1 MTIPSNQTIEEM
13 KKYIDG
19 LDLSMIANNMILK
32 LGWLPSEVKEACQLY
47 KNFLFLKFKYP
58 NETLAPSED
67 IDEFWHNHILD
78 TQRYRQDC
86 EKIFGRYLDHY
97 PYFGIDGQTT
107 LDDLDAAFATTQ
119 RLHVEVF
126 GLPIVSVRYTKI
138 CHYLRRL
145 FVEN

>member
-97 PYFGIDGQTT
+97 PYFGIDGITT
-107 LDDLDAAFATTQ
+107 MDDLNSSFAKTQ
-119 RLHVEVF
+119 ELHMKEF
-126 GLPIVSVRYTKI
+126 SYSIAGVRYTRF
-138 CHYLRRL
+138 CRFMRRL
-145 FVEN
+145 LVEN

>member
-1 MTIPSNQTIEEM
+1 MSSQHGQTIEAI
-13 KKYIDG
+13 KAYIDK
-19 LDLSMIANNMILK
+19 LDLSLVANNMVQK
-32 LGWLPSEVKEACQLY
+32 QKWLPSEVREACRFY
-47 KNFLFLKFKYP
+47 KNFLFLKYKYP

-86 EKIFGRYLDHY
+86 EKIFGCYLDHY

-107 LDDLDAAFATTQ
+107 LADLDAAFATTQ
-119 RLHVEVF
+119 RLHMEVF
-126 GLPIVSVRYTKI
+126 GVPIVSVRYTKI
-138 CHYLRRL
+138 CYYLRRL